1 MHVFSRD
8 CWDLICE
15 PLSLKASPAALQGTN
30 GWALAQFSL
39 PYVLACRASP
49 RRQVTTEELFIEART
64 DPTLLDVLAKI
75 HVVMDDTTTASRSS
89 RSRDRLKS
97 TCAPAC
103 ELERT
108 VRRAVGH
115 PDRPMT
121 EADQIAK
128 FQWCA
133 RALTPRRADRIV
145 AAVLGVDESDDL
157 GELTDALYGAP

>member
-1 MHVFSRD
+1 
-8 CWDLICE
+8 LICE
-15 PLSLKASPAALQGTN
+15 PLSVKASPAALRGTN
-30 GWALAQFSL
+30 GRALAQFSL
-39 PYVLACRASP
+39 PYVLACALA

-75 HVVMDDTTTASRSS
+75 HVVMDDTTRGLAELPEPGQVEVDLCSGVQ
-89 RSRDRLKS
+89 
-97 TCAPAC
+97 
-103 ELERT
+103 LERT

-133 RALTPRRADRIV
+133 RALSPTRADRIV